1 MDAVT
6 SRSYGGV
13 REGLADCPGGRG
25 CLRGGAVAAAPH
37 LYDQYFRVLPQPA
50 PGGIASGANCLAPN
64 ILRQVLPDPVSVTAP
79 ADDAPEAG
87 SLPPGFRPIAVVT
100 CTEST
105 TEDDAVNGVATVD
118 EEHWIGDLSS
128 VLMAFA
134 QPSRPQS
141 WFSDC
146 TASAARLPA
155 VWLVDAA
162 GRAVRPAF
170 PHEAACGLPS
180 DAPISAIRR
189 LERTT
194 TVQHVLPT
202 GP

>member
-1 MDAVT
+1 MACVRASHT
-6 SRSYGGV
+6 VRIAAGV
-13 REGLADCPGGRG
+13 LVAGSL
-25 CLRGGAVAAAPH
+25 AVAPY

-64 ILRQVLPDPVSVTAP
+64 ILRQVLPDLVSVTAP

-118 EEHWIGDLSS
+118 EEHWIGDLSV

-180 DAPISAIRR
+180 HAPLSAIRR
-189 LERTT
+189 LDRTK